1 MPLAETRLLVVVRE
15 GVRWL
20 GRRGGRTSVGLC
32 LMRVWGA
39 RRVRRSGL
47 AGEMPLARA
56 HWARV
61 LRMNLAGGLPLVRVH
76 WTRVLRMRYRQ
87 LYALVVV
94 PGPGCP
100 THVVGRLA
108 QAVVVLGLVQV
119 L

>member
-47 AGEMPLARA
+47 AGEMPLVRA
-56 HWARV
+56 HWA
-61 LRMNLAGGLPLVRVH
+61 
-76 WTRVLRMRYRQ
+76 RVLRMRYRQ